1 MTTLYGK
8 YRAKVT
14 DNQDPL
20 GRGRIRARVPALSN
34 QDLTWAEPCT
44 PYAGPKVGWYAIP
57 PPDANVWIEFER
69 GDPDYPIWSGC
80 FWGSGDPEIMPP
92 DATAPEIKVFQ
103 TEKLAL
109 TVNDK
114 DQEECLTVTM
124 KTDDGELK
132 LVMDKEGIVLT
143 ADQVTVTVSK
153 DKIELKKAPATVEVA
168 DAITFKKAAASLAL
182 SDSIA
187 LKNGGASVELSAA
200 AVDLKNGASS
210 VALSPASVS
219 INNGALEVM

>member
-1 MTTLYGK
+1 MEHYGK
-8 YRAKVT
+8 YRGKVA

-20 GRGRIRARVPALSN
+20 GRGRIAAVVPAIS
-34 QDLTWAEPCT
+34 DKPLTWAEPCT

-57 PPDANVWIEFER
+57 PMGANVWIEFEG

-80 FWGSGDPEIMPP
+80 FWGSGDEIMPP
-92 DATAPEIKVFQ
+92 DATAPEVKVFQ
-103 TEKLAL
+103 TEKMALIVDDKDKEERL
-109 TVNDK
+109 TVK
-114 DQEECLTVTM
+114 M

-143 ADQVTVTVSK
+143 ADQVTITVSK
-153 DKIELKKAPATVEVA
+153 DKIELKKAPATIEVA
-168 DAITFKKAAASLAL
+168 DAITLKKAAASLAL

>member
-1 MTTLYGK
+1 
-8 YRAKVT
+8 VT
-14 DNQDPL
+14 DTQDPL
-20 GRGRIRARVPALSN
+20 GRGRIRARVPAISDK
-34 QDLTWAEPCT
+34 DLTWAEPCT

-57 PPDANVWIEFER
+57 PPGANVWIEFER

-80 FWGSGDPEIMPP
+80 FWGSGDPETMPP
-92 DATAPEIKVFQ
+92 EATAPEVKVFQ
-103 TEKLAL
+103 TDKMALAL
-109 TVNDK
+109 D
-114 DQEECLTVTM
+114 DQEVRLTVKIETEA
-124 KTDDGELK
+124 GEMK

-143 ADQVTVTVSK
+143 ADQVTLTVSK
-153 DKIELKKAPATVEVA
+153 DKIELSKAPATLEVA
-168 DAITFKKAAASLAL
+168 EAITLKKAAASLAL

-219 INNGALEVM
+219 INKGALEVM